1 MTVSS
6 RNTKAQ
12 ILSAYKD
19 LMKDYKGLQK
29 DFKDLQESKVAAV
42 APAAVAPS
50 GSSDPT
56 NFTISDII
64 VGLQSLRTGLA
75 ASTGDLQQKLIAE
88 ADYLADL
95 AEKVESINTQ
105 LTELHDI
112 EDPSAETLGQLV
124 EGYQAEADAFEEEL
138 ERLQKEHA
146 EDLEAKQQAWAK
158 EVDEH
163 KLATKT
169 RDEDLKRDRK
179 RESEQYKYNLE
190 LERNL
195 DEEQY
200 QASKKE
206 REKELAAQRELREKQ
221 WAERETELSERE
233 KEFQELKSKADAFP
247 VELESAVKKAK
258 EEGVGIAKRNARIE
272 RSTLEKDHEGKLR
285 VFEFKIASL
294 EDTVK
299 RQLQR
304 IEKLSEQLQT
314 AQNKAQDLAAQAI
327 DGASNARSYE
337 AVKEIAMEQAK
348 NIGKSK

>member
-1 MTVSS
+1 
-6 RNTKAQ
+6 
-12 ILSAYKD
+12 
-19 LMKDYKGLQK
+19 MKET
-29 DFKDLQESKVAAV
+29 DF
-42 APAAVAPS
+42 
-50 GSSDPT
+50 
-56 NFTISDII
+56 
-64 VGLQSLRTGLA
+64 
-75 ASTGDLQQKLIAE
+75 
-88 ADYLADL
+88 
-95 AEKVESINTQ
+95 
-105 LTELHDI
+105 
-112 EDPSAETLGQLV
+112 
-124 EGYQAEADAFEEEL
+124 
-138 ERLQKEHA
+138 
-146 EDLEAKQQAWAK
+146 
-158 EVDEH
+158 EH
-163 KLATKT
+163 KQNELGY
-169 RDEDLKRDRK
+169 DEFG
-179 RESEQYKYNLE
+179 YKCE
-190 LERNL
+190 LN
-195 DEEQY
+195 
-200 QASKKE
+200 
-206 REKELAAQRELREKQ
+206 
-221 WAERETELSERE
+221 E